1 MTDKIRSFKEEID
14 HIHVP
19 VDKLDAIILNTV
31 QGRLPKRNSSI
42 RKKILYSVGAAVV
55 VFGLFLSSA
64 TNSPVMANIVSQ
76 IPIIGTIFSESE
88 DRGLEQVS
96 KQGLADLVGI
106 TKTVEGTSIT
116 LHEVFYDKTRFT
128 IGFSIES
135 EKPLG
140 EFYLSSGPS
149 FTVNGK
155 SFSHAGDYKET
166 EISKTHRTGIANIEA
181 FEELPEAFTLGLK
194 FNGKDGKQWDF
205 STPVS
210 AQANVQSVAIHHT
223 QKAGGID
230 LTVTDLQV
238 SPAGLLFTL
247 SAQSEKP
254 GYLSGVLDFKVI
266 DEKGNELV
274 SHSGGSKVETMAGKE
289 HLTGTRLIDPIG
301 DNVKKLTITP
311 YLTQP
316 IGGSSVKIDAQGND
330 TITEFNP
337 LKGADI
343 EFKSFTV
350 TLP

>member
-1 MTDKIRSFKEEID
+1 MTDKMRSFKEEID

-31 QGRLPKRNSSI
+31 QGVPKRKSTILN
-42 RKKILYSVGAAVV
+42 KMLYSAGAAVV
-55 VFGLFLSSA
+55 VFGLLLSSA
-64 TNSPVMANIVSQ
+64 TISPVMAKIVSH
-76 IPIIGTIFSESE
+76 IPIIGTIFSESG

-96 KQGLADLVGI
+96 KLGLTDIIGM

-116 LHEVFYDKTRFT
+116 LDEVFYDKTRLT

-135 EKPLG
+135 EQPIE
-140 EFYLSSGPS
+140 EFYLSSGPT

-166 EISKTHRTGIANIEA
+166 EISSNHRTGIANIDA
-181 FEELPEAFTLGLK
+181 LEELPEAFTLGLTFK
-194 FNGKDGKQWDF
+194 GKDGKQWDF

-210 AQANVQSVAIHHT
+210 TQANVQSVAIHQT

-238 SPAGLLFTL
+238 SPAGILLTL
-247 SAQSEKP
+247 SAKSEKT
-254 GYLSGVLDFKVI
+254 GYLSSGMLDFKVI

-274 SHSGGSKVETMAGKE
+274 SHSGGSKVELIAGRE
-289 HLTGTRLIDPIG
+289 HLTGTRLIDPIA
-301 DNVKKLTITP
+301 DHVKELTITP
-311 YLTQP
+311 YLVQP
-316 IGGSSVKIDAQGND
+316 IGGSSVKMDAQGNE
-330 TITEFNP
+330 TLTELKPF
-337 LKGADI
+337 KGADI
-343 EFKSFTV
+343 KFKSFIV